1 MQRDRPEE
9 MEEYCTTE
17 TIRRHSGEE
26 VQCFNLQELSRLNAD
41 NCKEWSAGNNIISD
55 AVNDDD

>member
-9 MEEYCTTE
+9 MEEYCTTK
-17 TIRRHSGEE
+17 TIQRHSGEE
-26 VQCFNLQELSRLNAD
+26 VQCFNLQELSRINAD